1 MILVTVGTHNQGFD
15 RLIRPMDEL
24 CAELDE
30 HVVMQIGASIYE
42 PQHAEFFRFT
52 SSEQMV
58 ELTRQASTIVMHAAA
73 GSVILALQMGKA
85 LVLVPRLKR
94 FGECID
100 DHQLQL
106 ATQLAQQNQAVCVA
120 TPTKEALR
128 MALNKASQ
136 QKYVLAGATQ
146 LVTALRQELSGL
158 TS

>member
-1 MILVTVGTHNQGFD
+1 MTVGTHNQGFD

-30 HVVMQIGASIYE
+30 HVVMQIGASAYE
-42 PQHAEFFRFT
+42 PRHVEFFRFT
-52 SSEQMV
+52 SSERMQ

-73 GSVILALQMGKA
+73 GSIILALRTGKP
-85 LVLVPRLKR
+85 LVLIPRLKQY
-94 FGECID
+94 GEHID

-106 ATQLAQQNQAVCVA
+106 ATQLEKQNQAICVVA
-120 TPTKEALR
+120 PTKESLDVALK
-128 MALNKASQ
+128 KASY

-146 LVTALRQELSGL
+146 LVTALRQELAGL